1 MERSGKGGRLT
12 GERIYLRPYRT
23 TDAQALSD
31 MTSRDEIY
39 RSTYNI
45 QRDFD
50 VEHARWWIKFN
61 ANCRR
66 TGTSYE
72 FGIFEKGS
80 DRLVGNIGIV
90 NVNSRCSHAT
100 LAYYVHP
107 EMWNKGIATEA
118 GRLILNYA
126 FNTLVLNR
134 VGAVCMVDNAS
145 SRRVL
150 DKLGFTFEGVARQ
163 EIMKDG
169 VFYDVAHY
177 GLLCEDY
184 EKNEKNEKVK
194 NQENDGSCEV

>member
-1 MERSGKGGRLT
+1 MHMADKHTLSDGV
-12 GERIYLRPYRT
+12 IYLRPYRIS
-23 TDAQALSD
+23 DAQALSA

-39 RSTYNI
+39 ATTYNI
-45 QRDFD
+45 QRHFD

-72 FGIFEKGS
+72 FGVFEAAT
-80 DRLVGNIGIV
+80 DRLVGNMGVV

-100 LAYYVHP
+100 LAYYVLP
-107 EMWNKGIATEA
+107 ERWGEGIATRA
-118 GRLILNYA
+118 GRLALAYA
-126 FNTLVLNR
+126 FGTLALHR
-134 VGAVCMVDNAS
+134 VGAICMTHNAA

-150 DKLGFTFEGVARQ
+150 DKLGFVFEGVARQ

-177 GLLCEDY
+177 GLLREEY
-184 EKNEKNEKVK
+184 EAR
-194 NQENDGSCEV
+194 QSASAPDGK

>member
-1 MERSGKGGRLT
+1 MRNNGPMASERL
-12 GERIYLRPYRT
+12 YLRPYRT
-23 TDAQALSD
+23 SDARALSD

-39 RSTYNI
+39 RTTYNI

-72 FGIFEKGS
+72 FGIFESGT

-90 NVNSRCSHAT
+90 NINSRCRHAT
-100 LAYYVHP
+100 LAYYIHP
-107 EMWNKGIATEA
+107 EMWNRGIATEA
-118 GRLILNYA
+118 GRMILEYA
-126 FNTLVLNR
+126 FGTLGLNR
-134 VGAVCMVDNAS
+134 VGAVCMTGNAA

-150 DKLGFTFEGVARQ
+150 DKLGFAFEGVARQ

-177 GLLCEDY
+177 GLLRSEF
-184 EKNEKNEKVK
+184 N
-194 NQENDGSCEV
+194 